1 MDIRVR
7 LIKGIQDLGYANAVQ
22 QTQLDQFENY
32 LKLLKKWNLKFNIS
46 GISDIDRMIP
56 THLLDSLSLW
66 NLLSGENILDVGSGG
81 GLPGIPLS
89 ILDPRKN
96 FILLDSN
103 GKKTRFLFQAKLELG
118 LKNIEIVNDRVENYQ
133 SRRRVDTIVC
143 RAFSSIATAIDLTS
157 SILKGNC
164 SLLLMKGVYP
174 SEEIK
179 KLPTGYRINAIHVV
193 NVPYLQSDRHVIE
206 VLKESGKPL

>member
-7 LIKGIQDLGYANAVQ
+7 LIKGIQDLGYANEVQ

-89 ILDPRKN
+89 ILYPGKN

-103 GKKTRFLFQAKLELG
+103 GKKTRFLFQEKL
-118 LKNIEIVNDRVENYQ
+118 
-133 SRRRVDTIVC
+133 
-143 RAFSSIATAIDLTS
+143 
-157 SILKGNC
+157 
-164 SLLLMKGVYP
+164 
-174 SEEIK
+174 
-179 KLPTGYRINAIHVV
+179 
-193 NVPYLQSDRHVIE
+193 
-206 VLKESGKPL
+206 